1 MSKEVADLADSD
13 GKVWATISAKVTV
26 EEKAALELLA
36 RKLITTSSRLQRF
49 AVVSLLL
56 RQRTELQKI
65 FDECFYSTARH

>member
-1 MSKEVADLADSD
+1 MEQTADSD

-49 AVVSLLL
+49 AVVTLLL
-56 RQRTELQKI
+56 RQRTELQKT
-65 FDECFYSTARH
+65 FDDCFYSTARH